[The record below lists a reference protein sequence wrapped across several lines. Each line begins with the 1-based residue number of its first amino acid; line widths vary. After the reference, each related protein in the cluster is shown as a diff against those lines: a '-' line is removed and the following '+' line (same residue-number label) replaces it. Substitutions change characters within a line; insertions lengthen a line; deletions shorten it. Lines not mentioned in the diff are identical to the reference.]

1 MATPTTT
8 TTPTSGGTTTT
19 PTSSPAPAPVGT
31 TGGPALKAT
40 PLVPGPAVVIE
51 LYNDLQGMGEVHLD
65 GIKATTLKE
74 RDLTTQPV
82 DTELLKLN
90 PTINTKDHL
99 GIRMSH
105 KATNAADLIPVDI
118 NVMNTN
124 SFSTALQSAMPVS
137 NIALTIGTIAKVI
150 KEGFLVKKSG
160 TKNYGT
166 LDNTGAVVWKAKDE
180 KFTPGIL

>member
-1 MATPTTT
+1 MKLDKIYEIVFYI
-8 TTPTSGGTTTT
+8 SNKDQKG
-19 PTSSPAPAPVGT
+19 SRLSP
-31 TGGPALKAT
+31 K
-40 PLVPGPAVVIE
+40 
-51 LYNDLQGMGEVHLD
+51 DLNNLFHL
-65 GIKATTLKE
+65 
-74 RDLTTQPV
+74 
-82 DTELLKLN
+82 
-90 PTINTKDHL
+90 
-99 GIRMSH
+99 
-105 KATNAADLIPVDI
+105 VDI

-137 NIALTIGTIAKVI
+137 NVALTIGTIAKVI